1 MSGEKRSETRGLPI
15 VEDIQIE
22 RPAERGSAI
31 DRQFPLAELLDL
43 SAFRDV
49 CASFV
54 DLYKIG
60 IKIFDSDGT
69 KLVDIRV
76 GNGDWCG
83 YIYQNPTGRQK
94 CTALVTKIKQFR
106 YPDLEEGEVVEQLCF
121 SGLKYVIMPIQY
133 GGDVLGRVIYGPFL
147 PATLTKPAEEV
158 YSFGDGF
165 DPGRLWHYGDKVRRA
180 PDETIMKIMANFRG
194 VVDTI
199 TFIAMKALMTQKL
212 HLESITASYNDL
224 SQANQKLRTSLEKL
238 RELDKLK
245 SNFLAMISHE
255 LRTPLTSV
263 IGYSEMMLEGMAGDL
278 NQEQKEYVQTIKDK
292 GENLLHLIGM
302 LLDMSKIEANA
313 LRLNLGEVDVA
324 KQIEVAKSYV
334 VPQATKKGI
343 RVVIQPDADLP
354 RIPGDADKVRQA
366 LINLLG
372 NAVKFTPAGG
382 EIRVKARAWLGQRR
396 YTGEQGR
403 FGPPD
408 ERFIRIDV
416 EDTGIGIPT
425 DKLAQV
431 FESFYQVDNSITREY
446 GGTGLGLPIV
456 KRFIEAH
463 RGEVWVES
471 QERLGTVFTLILPI
485 ERAETGEVS

>member
-1 MSGEKRSETRGLPI
+1 MSDDLGGGMRSRLPI
-15 VEDIQIE
+15 VEDIEVEKQVG
-22 RPAERGSAI
+22 GSAI
-31 DRQFPLAELLDL
+31 DRQYALAELLDL

-49 CASFV
+49 CTSFV

-60 IKIFDSDGT
+60 IKIFDRDGT

-94 CTALVTKIKQFR
+94 CTALVTKIKQFN
-106 YPDLEEGEVVEQLCF
+106 YPGLEEGEVVEQLCF

-147 PATLTKPAEEV
+147 PATLTKPGEEV
-158 YSFGDGF
+158 YGFGNDF
-165 DPGRLWHYGDKVRRA
+165 DPNRLWKYGDKVRRA

-199 TFIAMKALMTQKL
+199 TFIAMTQRL

-238 RELDKLK
+238 KELDKLK

-263 IGYSEMMLEGMAGDL
+263 IGYSEMMLEGMTGEL
-278 NQEQKEYVQTIKDK
+278 QPEQKEYVQTIKDK

-313 LRLNLGEVDVA
+313 MTLNLGDVDVA
-324 KQIEVAKSYV
+324 KLVETAKSYI
-334 VPQATKKGI
+334 VPQAAKKSI
-343 RVVIQPDADLP
+343 RLVTLPDADLP
-354 RIPGDADKVRQA
+354 SIRGDADKVRQS

-382 EIRVKARAWLGQRR
+382 EIRVRAKEWSGQRR
-396 YTGEQGR
+396 YATGQGR
-403 FGPPD
+403 FGSPD
-408 ERFIRIDV
+408 ERFLRIDV
-416 EDTGIGIPT
+416 EDTGIGIPA
-425 DKLAQV
+425 DKLQRV

-446 GGTGLGLPIV
+446 GGTGLGLAIV

-463 RGEVWVES
+463 GGEVWVES
-471 QERLGTVFTLILPI
+471 QERIGTVFTLILPVD
-485 ERAETGEVS
+485 RAEMGEIRV